1 MSRRVGSYT
10 RVRKRY
16 EHNDHAVV
24 VIPRRRRRIDRGM
37 TTTRPSAWHVY
48 VHKLR
53 AWTAI
58 ADLTL
63 DPTGARGAWT
73 RPYLILIVDVDA
85 GTFLSRARGDDERGN
100 VFEREPTVTEVC
112 EFVQDVIERPRALN
126 STLAGKTM
134 EAGVIPRR
142 VLVACR
148 RTADALRGEREK
160 WDAHDGC
167 AYVGPLRELLRE
179 RVPEIESVTFAPVPE
194 GLIERVIRERVEPR
208 MEAAPRSAEEWGT
221 RHLPGLK
228 SGVDGF
234 TDAFGKSLFGSA
246 KAMFES
252 EITARVEQR
261 RPMKVSYRLHL
272 RDDVAMRLTAFVS
285 FDGSREE
292 ADFAFIVH
300 KTLTQSQS
308 AYEVS
313 RGNTDVETG
322 PQMGQTCAF
331 ASALETPFE
340 DLDESELHD
349 WPLVHYEGAID
360 NALYPLFFKVS
371 VASDNDHVEIARP
384 AIIELQAFEVAM
396 RAIARACEDPS
407 FTSNGDDVRASKGP
421 WTFTVPTFAAKGE
434 QESIDVE
441 IEFPELEPMKPID
454 VESFL

>member
-1 MSRRVGSYT
+1 MP
-10 RVRKRY
+10 
-16 EHNDHAVV
+16 A
-24 VIPRRRRRIDRGM
+24 
-37 TTTRPSAWHVY
+37 RPAAWHVY

-53 AWTAI
+53 AWTGA
-58 ADLTL
+58 LNL
-63 DPTGARGAWT
+63 DVDPSGQRATWT
-73 RPYLILIVDVDA
+73 RPYLILIVDAEA
-85 GTFLSRARGDDERGN
+85 GTFLSRARDGDGERGN
-100 VFEREPTVTEVC
+100 VFVAEPTTEEVC
-112 EFVQDVIERPRALN
+112 EFIEDVIARPRALN

-134 EAGVIPRR
+134 EGGVIPRR

-148 RTADALRGEREK
+148 RTAHALRGERER
-160 WDAHDGC
+160 WESYDGC
-167 AYVGPLRELLRE
+167 AYVRELRVMLKE

-234 TDAFGKSLFGSA
+234 TDAFGKSLFGAA
-246 KAMFES
+246 KAVFES
-252 EITARVEQR
+252 EIAARVERR

-285 FDGSREE
+285 FDGSKEE

-300 KTLTQSQS
+300 KTLLQSQS

-322 PQMGQTCAF
+322 PQTGQTCAF
-331 ASALETPFE
+331 ASAVETPFE
-340 DLDESELHD
+340 DLDESELHE
-349 WPLVHYEGAID
+349 WPLVQYEGAID
-360 NALYPLFFKVS
+360 NVLYPLFFKVS
-371 VASDNDHVEIARP
+371 LANDEDHVEIARP

-396 RAIARACEDPS
+396 RAVAKASEDPS
-407 FTSNGDDVRASKGP
+407 FTSSGDDVRAAKGP
-421 WTFTVPTFAAKGE
+421 WTFAVPSFAAKGE
-434 QESIDVE
+434 EESIDVE